1 MTLQE
6 CYEALGGDYEEVIN
20 RLRSERL
27 VQKFVLKFLDD
38 GSFVLLT
45 ESMEQENYEEAFRAA
60 HTLKGVS
67 QNLSFTELYQVSSA
81 MSDALRGG
89 VTPEAP
95 AIFEQVRDTYAKV
108 CTAIQEFQGGLA
120 V

>member
-6 CYEALGGDYEEVIN
+6 CYEAMGSDYDEVIG

-38 GSFVLLT
+38 GSYALLT

-67 QNLSFTELYQVSSA
+67 QNLSLTKLYQVSSA
-81 MSDALRGG
+81 LSEALRNG

-95 AIFEQVRDTYAKV
+95 GLVEQVKETYAQV
-108 CTAIQEFQGGLA
+108 CAAIREFQGGLA
-120 V
+120 E